1 MYVVSSAV
9 VSPSTAYS
17 SMGSAMPVTLTAGYD
32 AAVDSARVMAAS
44 LHAELL
50 RRSATIGTAE
60 SLTGGVLGS
69 LMTATPGAS
78 ETYRG
83 GVVAYATA
91 VKRDVLG
98 VSDETLQE
106 YGAISAECAA
116 EMASGVLSLV
126 GADYAVS
133 TTGVAGPAEQEGKP
147 VGLVYIAIA
156 GPGSVST
163 RELQLDGDREQIRAQ
178 ACVEALLAALV
189 IIVEAGD

>member
-1 MYVVSSAV
+1 
-9 VSPSTAYS
+9 
-17 SMGSAMPVTLTAGYD
+17 
-32 AAVDSARVMAAS
+32 MAAS

-50 RRSATIGTAE
+50 RRSATISTAE
-60 SLTGGVLGS
+60 SLSGGGLAA
-69 LMTATPGAS
+69 LMTATPGSS

-98 VSDETLQE
+98 VTEETLE
-106 YGAISAECAA
+106 RYGAVSAECAS
-116 EMASGVLSLV
+116 EMASGLRSVV

-156 GPGSVST
+156 GPGGVST
-163 RELQLDGDREQIRAQ
+163 MELHLDGDRAQIRSQ
-178 ACVEALLAALV
+178 ACAEALSAAMV
-189 IIVEAGD
+189 AVVDSGVAGDD